1 MVEIVGQ
8 AEEPL
13 ETLNV
18 TSGGFEPSEVIE
30 VAVNPTG
37 EPSSA
42 VAVITATPEACLLK
56 AALRAVLGSLFMF
69 SVGIE

>member
-8 AEEPL
+8 VDDPR
-13 ETLNV
+13 ETLKV
-18 TSGGFEPSEVIE
+18 TSGGLEPREVIE

-42 VAVITATPEACLLK
+42 VAVIMATPEACLRK
-56 AALRAVLGSLFMF
+56 AALRASVGSLFMF
-69 SVGIE
+69 AVDIE

>member
-1 MVEIVGQ
+1 MGQ
-8 AEEPL
+8 ADEPR

-18 TSGGFEPSEVIE
+18 TSGGLDPREVIE
-30 VAVNPTG
+30 VAVKPTG

-56 AALRAVLGSLFMF
+56 AALRASLESLFRF
-69 SVGIE
+69 SSSID